1 MFLDV
6 LECIKL
12 GSFGKNK
19 LKKYF
24 EWNQILFFLT
34 NEFYPE
40 YNISLDEFPSICLN
54 HWPRLS
60 NIKRS
65 YIRLFCSVSMRG
77 ECIRWTQ
84 QSFIE
89 VGLVAR

>member
-1 MFLDV
+1 MLLDV

-12 GSFGKNK
+12 GSFGKNE

-65 YIRLFCSVSMRG
+65 
-77 ECIRWTQ
+77 
-84 QSFIE
+84 
-89 VGLVAR
+89 